1 MVVVLV
7 PWQAKEAMYFSVA
20 TSTLLS
26 EIVLQIVSSYYMGY
40 AVNYARVQKFFS
52 LGRVDPTPHGND
64 ALLMY
69 AGALLWLIVI
79 FFALIACASAILDL
93 DKRISSL
100 GATLGARIAKWVIKQ
115 CTARLAEINK
125 RKARLVTLDGRNLPG
140 GDNSIVDDFA
150 SLETPLRRCAEIWDR
165 LRIYITDDAREY
177 ESTENK
183 YRSEQ
188 KKVERARQKG
198 HSEVIPPI
206 LVSRFLICQET
217 WVNTPS
223 RMRSE
228 AEESCNQAK
237 SSQSESQT
245 IVSNLRITLLDI
257 ENNIQRLQRDVR
269 IARAIIDTLAIGT
282 ARRLAEEARYAA
294 LLRDLEKERDVHQ
307 KTSNLLLERSY
318 FLSTWLYCG
327 LQSQNAMNRWTK
339 LADARRQ
346 EQEMDPLVRRLR
358 NFAITTVVGMFG
370 CWIAQWVWWIGY
382 IRRMGDSYC
391 PPNLTEMGVIWTVF
405 SAFGALFGGSF

>member
-1 MVVVLV
+1 MAIAVPILGRRTVVRCITFKICGKLHSRGWLLTGPAVILLHFGSNAINAYLIHQTVGFEQVNIGRLVLLWCTRPRLAWMVVVLV

-217 WVNTPS
+217 WVNT
-223 RMRSE
+223 
-228 AEESCNQAK
+228 
-237 SSQSESQT
+237 
-245 IVSNLRITLLDI
+245 
-257 ENNIQRLQRDVR
+257 
-269 IARAIIDTLAIGT
+269 
-282 ARRLAEEARYAA
+282 
-294 LLRDLEKERDVHQ
+294 
-307 KTSNLLLERSY
+307 
-318 FLSTWLYCG
+318 
-327 LQSQNAMNRWTK
+327 
-339 LADARRQ
+339 
-346 EQEMDPLVRRLR
+346 
-358 NFAITTVVGMFG
+358 
-370 CWIAQWVWWIGY
+370 
-382 IRRMGDSYC
+382 
-391 PPNLTEMGVIWTVF
+391 
-405 SAFGALFGGSF
+405 